1 MNSASRMLP
10 ELADREQKGELNDKV
25 VQSGV
30 HDDSH
35 AQQRKYAH
43 STASRAQPCKLVLI
57 GMVDINVTFQPHL
70 AQALPLADPSAK
82 HRTPP
87 TSRCTI

>member
-1 MNSASRMLP
+1 
-10 ELADREQKGELNDKV
+10 
-25 VQSGV
+25 
-30 HDDSH
+30 
-35 AQQRKYAH
+35 
-43 STASRAQPCKLVLI
+43 VLI